1 MLSLPASQ
9 KLCDEL
15 LLHKGHQAPITLLFR
30 SQFHTI
36 RCQLAFSAA
45 YYYHY
50 FKAAFQVPIGGFLSI
65 LAALRSAVP
74 VLFPI
79 LGKSPLVPGLIF

>member
-30 SQFHTI
+30 SQFHMI

-65 LAALRSAVP
+65 LAALGSEVP
-74 VLFPI
+74 VMFLM
-79 LGKSPLVPGLIF
+79 LGKSLLVPGLMF